1 MIIKNKLRRFYSITC
16 IFFAVFLFFMHS
28 PVSSATDELDFRS
41 FQIWLEGISK
51 TAKAK
56 GISEKTLNKAFE
68 DIKPIKRVIEL
79 DRRQPERTMTL
90 SEYLER
96 VVSEDKLRQG
106 RELYLTYKPLTDS
119 LYEKYKVPGHII
131 IAIWGMETNYG
142 KNMGSYPVI
151 HSLATLAWEGRRK
164 DFFENEL
171 FIALKIL
178 EDGHISFDKM
188 IGSWAGAMGQIQF
201 MPSSFNRYSVDY
213 NGDGKYDIWNSI
225 EDSLASAAN
234 YLNAN
239 GWKDR
244 EPWGQELASEG
255 LPEETGLDNRNPLS
269 SYKKRNITGIDGS
282 ELRGSPDLSSA
293 IVLPD
298 GKNGRAFIVHNN
310 FRAILRWNRSVFFGV
325 AVGLMSDHIA
335 AD

>member
-1 MIIKNKLRRFYSITC
+1 MH
-16 IFFAVFLFFMHS
+16 IFFAVFLFLTQLSVTNAAEEFD
-28 PVSSATDELDFRS
+28 TRS
-41 FQIWLEGISK
+41 FPIWLDGISK

-68 DIKPIKRVIEL
+68 DIKPIQRVIEL
-79 DRRQPERTMTL
+79 DRRQPERTITF
-90 SEYLER
+90 SEYLEK
-96 VVSEDKLRQG
+96 VVSEDKLKQG
-106 RELYLTYKPLTDS
+106 RELYLAYKPLTDL

-142 KNMGSYPVI
+142 RNMGSYPVI
-151 HSLATLAWEGRRK
+151 HSLATLAWDGRRK

-171 FIALKIL
+171 FVALRIL
-178 EDGHISFDKM
+178 EDGHISFENM
-188 IGSWAGAMGQIQF
+188 IGSWAGAMGQVQF
-201 MPSSFNRYSVDY
+201 MPSSFSRYSVDY
-213 NGDGKYDIWNSI
+213 NGDGKCDIWNSI

-244 EPWGQELASEG
+244 EPWGQELAPEG
-255 LPEETGLDNRNPLS
+255 LPEETGLDYRNPLS
-269 SYKKRNITGIDGS
+269 SYKERGIKSLDGS
-282 ELRGSPDLSSA
+282 ELRGTPDLSSA

-310 FRAILRWNRSVFFGV
+310 FRAILRWNRSVFFGA
-325 AVGLMSDHIA
+325 AVGLMSDYIV